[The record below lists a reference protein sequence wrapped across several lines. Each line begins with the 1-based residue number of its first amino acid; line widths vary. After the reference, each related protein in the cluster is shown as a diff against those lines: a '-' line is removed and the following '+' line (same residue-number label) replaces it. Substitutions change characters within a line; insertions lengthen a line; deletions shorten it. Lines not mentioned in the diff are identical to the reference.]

1 VIGWV
6 KVDCECQ
13 VISIAFGWYG
23 LLAAVRMVMDDLSPN
38 VVADAQTRLAMAKSV
53 ADLVAGVA
61 RHNGGLDVTRLK
73 RIAIIGAAPEGER
86 LARICKQ
93 HGIAIIAIVDDD
105 PEKLGRKIGD
115 TTVEASA
122 TLDGMDRS
130 VPIVI
135 ASHRVLGATQK
146 LRAKGF
152 STVLPFAALQILAP
166 SVFPPHMFYVGW
178 LTDVWEH
185 RDQYRWLGGA
195 LGDDRSRQVLNAV
208 LNYRMSADP
217 EFLAPVLDKG
227 RHHQGLYH
235 PTGLFECDEHEVYI
249 DAGAFDGDSL
259 TWFKERVANQYD
271 RIIAFEPD
279 PKTYASLTKNFI
291 GDDRIQTINAGLH
304 RKKAL
309 LRFRDDASRGA
320 IFTEDGE
327 ISMNVVALDELLAGE
342 RATFIKMNIE
352 GAEIDALYGAQH
364 TIRRWLPKLAIS
376 VYHRPTDL
384 WRIPQLVREFSDKY
398 ELFLRQHDG
407 GVIETVLY
415 ATAQPRKRMA
425 A

>member
-1 VIGWV
+1 L
-6 KVDCECQ
+6 
-13 VISIAFGWYG
+13 F
-23 LLAAVRMVMDDLSPN
+23 AVVRTIVNELSAR
-38 VVADAQTRLAMAKSV
+38 VAADALVRLATARSV

-61 RHNGGLDVTRLK
+61 EHNGRLDLTRFK
-73 RIAIIGAAPEGER
+73 RIAIIGAAPEGQR
-86 LARICKQ
+86 LARICHQ
-93 HGIAIIAIVDDD
+93 QGIVIAAIVDDD

-122 TLDGMDRS
+122 KLDGLDRS
-130 VPIVI
+130 VPIIV

-152 STVLPFAALQILAP
+152 LTVLPFAALQILAP
-166 SVFPPHMFYVGW
+166 QVFPPHMFYDGW
-178 LTDVWEH
+178 LTDLWKNK
-185 RDQYRWLGGA
+185 DQYRWLSGA
-195 LGDDRSRQVLNAV
+195 LADDRSRQVLDAV

-227 RHHQGLYH
+227 RYHQGLYH
-235 PTGLFECDEHEVYI
+235 PVGLFECDEHEVYV

-259 TWFKERVANQYD
+259 TWFKERVGNRYD

-279 PKTYASLTKNFI
+279 PKTYARLTRNFI

-327 ISMNVVALDELLAGE
+327 ISMNVVALDELLAGQ
-342 RATFIKMNIE
+342 RVSFIKMNIE
-352 GAEIDALYGAQH
+352 GAEIDALYGAQD

-398 ELFLRQHDG
+398 DLFLRQHDG

-415 ATAQPRKRMA
+415 ATAPLRTRMA

>member
-1 VIGWV
+1 MIVS
-6 KVDCECQ
+6 E
-13 VISIAFGWYG
+13 
-23 LLAAVRMVMDDLSPN
+23 LSAS
-38 VVADAQTRLAMAKSV
+38 VAADALTRLATARSV

-61 RHNGGLDVTRLK
+61 RHNGGLDVARLK

-86 LARICKQ
+86 LATICRQ
-93 HGIAIIAIVDDD
+93 QGIVIAAIVDDD
-105 PEKLGRKIGD
+105 AEKLGRKICD

-122 TLDGMDRS
+122 KLDGLDRS
-130 VPIVI
+130 VPVVI

-146 LRAKGF
+146 LRAEGF

-166 SVFPPHMFYVGW
+166 QVFPPHMFYDGW
-178 LTDVWEH
+178 LTDVWENK
-185 RDQYRWLGGA
+185 DQYRWLSGA
-195 LGDDRSRQVLNAV
+195 LGDDWSRQVLDAV
-208 LNYRMSADP
+208 LNYRMSAEP

-235 PTGLFECDEHEVYI
+235 PVGLFECDEHEVYV

-259 TWFKERVANQYD
+259 TWFKERVADRYD

-279 PKTYASLTKNFI
+279 PKTYVRLTKNFN
-291 GDDRIQTINAGLH
+291 GDERIQAINAGLH
-304 RKKAL
+304 RKKAV

-320 IFTEDGE
+320 IFAEDGE
-327 ISMNVVALDELLAGE
+327 ISMNVIALDELLAGE

-352 GAEIDALYGAQH
+352 GAEIDALYGAQN

-384 WRIPQLVREFSDKY
+384 WRIPQLIREFSDEY
-398 ELFLRQHDG
+398 DLFLRQHDG

-415 ATAQPRKRMA
+415 ATVRPEARMA

>member
-1 VIGWV
+1 MSPVVNAVVSELSVGE
-6 KVDCECQ
+6 D
-13 VISIAFGWYG
+13 A
-23 LLAAVRMVMDDLSPN
+23 LA
-38 VVADAQTRLAMAKSV
+38 RLATVRSV
-53 ADLVAGVA
+53 EDLVLGVA
-61 RHNGGLDVTRLK
+61 QHNGGLDVARLE
-73 RIAIIGAAPEGER
+73 RLAIIGAAPEGER
-86 LARICKQ
+86 LATICRQ
-93 HGIAIIAIVDDD
+93 QGIVIAAIVDDD
-105 PEKLGRKIGD
+105 REKLGRKIGD

-122 TLDGMDRS
+122 KLDGMDRS

-166 SVFPPHMFYVGW
+166 QVFPPHMFYDGW
-178 LTDVWEH
+178 LKDVWENK
-185 RDQYRWLGGA
+185 DQYRWLGGA
-195 LGDDRSRQVLNAV
+195 LGDDRSRQVLDAV

-217 EFLAPVLDKG
+217 EFLAPALDKG

-235 PTGLFECDEHEVYI
+235 PVGLFECDEHEVYV

-259 TWFKERVANQYD
+259 TWFKERVANRYD

-279 PKTYASLTKNFI
+279 PKTYARLTKNFI
-291 GDDRIQTINAGLH
+291 GDNRIQAVNAGLH

-327 ISMNVVALDELLAGE
+327 ISMNVVALDELLGGE

-352 GAEIDALYGAQH
+352 GAEIDALWGAQN
-364 TIRRWLPKLAIS
+364 TIRLWLPKLAIS

-384 WRIPQLVREFSDKY
+384 WRIPQLVRELSDKY
-398 ELFLRQHDG
+398 DLFLRQHDG

-415 ATAQPRKRMA
+415 ATAQPRTHMA